1 VRNSVVTSIKK
12 IALKDKNVMLLSA
25 DMGFSVFED
34 FEKELPKQFLN
45 VGISEANMVGVSAG
59 MALSGK
65 RCFLYTF
72 APFVSMRCFEQI
84 RIDLCY
90 QNLDVVLIG
99 LGGGLTYAKEGS
111 THQSVEDIA
120 IMRAIPNMKVF
131 CPADPIEAEIC
142 IVEAYKKK
150 GPTYI
155 RIGKSGEPRL
165 HDKKPKFSFGK
176 SIHIFKG
183 NDISIFSTG
192 NMLKTAMDTAKILKD
207 KGISVNL
214 ISMPSVKP
222 IDYKAISFAASKTKC
237 IFTIEEHSIVGGFGS
252 AVLEALSKLSIMA
265 RIKCFGVND
274 CFVKY
279 VGDQDFVRRKIGLD
293 SDSISN
299 KILKELGVG
308 DLRWIGNNL
317 LWIKILKN

>member
-1 VRNSVVTSIKK
+1 MRNSVVTSIKK

-111 THQSVEDIA
+111 THQSIEDIA
-120 IMRAIPNMKVF
+120 VMRAIPNMKVF

-142 IVEAYKKK
+142 VVEAYKKK

-155 RIGKSGEPRL
+155 RIGKSGEPCL
-165 HDKKPKFSFGK
+165 YNKKPEFSFGK
-176 SIHIFKG
+176 SIYILKG
-183 NDISIFSTG
+183 KDISILSTG
-192 NMLKTAMDTAKILKD
+192 NMLKTAIDTSKILETN
-207 KGISVNL
+207 GISVNL

-222 IDYKAISFAASKTKC
+222 IDYNAVASAASKTKH

-252 AVLEALSKLSIMA
+252 AVLEALSELKIMA
-265 RIKCFGVND
+265 RVKCFGIND
-274 CFVKY
+274 SFIKHI
-279 VGDQDFVRRKIGLD
+279 GDQDFIRRKI
-293 SDSISN
+293 
-299 KILKELGVG
+299 
-308 DLRWIGNNL
+308 
-317 LWIKILKN
+317 